1 MVKLRDNP
9 ACADS
14 EFASILETKDP
25 GLSFNLTFDPAAD
38 ILPFSI
44 KLSNRLS
51 LTAKPRVA
59 ILREQ
64 GTNGQSEMAFAFLS
78 AGFVAVDV
86 HMTDLL
92 SGRES

>member
-1 MVKLRDNP
+1 MDLVYKSAISELHRTWASTSHQMARLRDNP

-14 EFASILETKDP
+14 EYDTILDTSDP
-25 GLSFNLTFDPAAD
+25 GLSFNLSFNPAES
-38 ILPFSI
+38 ILPFAT

-64 GTNGQSEMAFAFLS
+64 G
-78 AGFVAVDV
+78 
-86 HMTDLL
+86 
-92 SGRES
+92 